1 MEGRYP
7 RSSTGIGA
15 GWTWSLFLVPHFVS
29 QICRPVFTTNHI
41 QNTPQFPNHVNVIYL
56 RILEYSAV
64 KQLNQLNPYI
74 ICNSVLLVGPHLH
87 FGHRGLLQG
96 NLHWNLR
103 WNIMKS
109 DETVYGV
116 LVPFGTKSFLMLV
129 AGLVAMFDVVLASSA
144 SCLVHRAPKLLYSLL
159 THLSKQTSDTKIVA
173 GASVAEIE
181 KCTDTYSIISHCYML
196 YNTDRCETHGDYR
209 G

>member
-1 MEGRYP
+1 MKLSMGFWFPLE
-7 RSSTGIGA
+7 
-15 GWTWSLFLVPHFVS
+15 
-29 QICRPVFTTNHI
+29 
-41 QNTPQFPNHVNVIYL
+41 QNL
-56 RILEYSAV
+56 
-64 KQLNQLNPYI
+64 
-74 ICNSVLLVGPHLH
+74 
-87 FGHRGLLQG
+87 
-96 NLHWNLR
+96 
-103 WNIMKS
+103 
-109 DETVYGV
+109 
-116 LVPFGTKSFLMLV
+116 FLMLV

-196 YNTDRCETHGDYR
+196 YNTDRCETRGDYC